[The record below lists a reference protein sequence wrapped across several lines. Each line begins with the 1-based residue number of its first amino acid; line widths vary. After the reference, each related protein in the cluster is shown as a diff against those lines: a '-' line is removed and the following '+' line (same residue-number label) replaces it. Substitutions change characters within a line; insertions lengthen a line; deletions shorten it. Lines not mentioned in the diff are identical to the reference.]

1 MGNQNSKKKVKKL
14 SRMEQEQ
21 LAAKNEKRTKIF
33 LLVFASIALVG
44 VIIGIGVGIAAA
56 IDASRYN
63 DFVDY
68 KSNMADYIY
77 ISPED
82 YKNID
87 VNMLV
92 NIPGDHE
99 IDLAIMKLLYNNRK
113 DFETDDLNGDG
124 IEDDKYHAK
133 ENVKNQTIKLGDTAN
148 IFYRGYYINDDGDK
162 IYFDGGCN
170 FASSSAS
177 SDKPTSLGI
186 GSGSMID
193 GIETG
198 LIGKNMKDY
207 ATLQRISSGDKVK
220 EGDIVYISYDSI
232 LYSGTSK
239 KNQYALV
246 DLSDPKLSEKW
257 GEGFAKYLLGKDVG
271 VEIKDPYLVT
281 NKGENGTEETDIYSS
296 VTVEKIIR
304 INATENRPVLVVD
317 AQFPLNY
324 KSEELAGK
332 DAKFE
337 IFIMTTQLYSTPE
350 FNDEFITE
358 TLKVTAEDLADYE
371 GDTLTDKYRA
381 KILEEKMEEHDEVI
395 YNTFA
400 LAMWEKYTEKVVV
413 KKYPMGSIKRQY
425 DAVVAEIESFYNY
438 YKSSY
443 GFTSIKDAAEIYL
456 ESYYGVTGFTDW
468 QAAVE
473 EQAKLALKRMMTLY
487 YIADECNFKPND
499 EEFKAAYDKEYNET
513 FESYLEN
520 LDCTPEEF
528 DTTEEYEKKKAEHK
542 IDFDE
547 YYDEDYFTETVYYDY
562 AVDKILENFANIIYP
577 EQ

>member
-1 MGNQNSKKKVKKL
+1 MGSQNGNKKVKKL
-14 SRMEQEQ
+14 SRTEQER
-21 LAAKNEKRTKIF
+21 LAAKNAKRTKIF

-44 VIIGIGVGIAAA
+44 VIVGIGVGIAAA
-56 IDASRYN
+56 IDASKYN
-63 DFVDY
+63 EFVDY
-68 KSNMADYIY
+68 KSNMAGYVY

-82 YKNID
+82 YKNFD

-92 NIPGDHE
+92 NIPDEHD
-99 IDLAIMKLLYNNRK
+99 IDLAIMKLLYQHRE

-133 ENVKNQTIKLGDTAN
+133 ENIKNQTINLGDTAN

-170 FASSSAS
+170 FASSTAS

-198 LIGKNMKDY
+198 LIGKNMKDW
-207 ATLQRISSGDKVK
+207 ATLRRISSADTVR

-232 LYSGTSK
+232 LYNGTSK
-239 KNQYALV
+239 KDQYSLV
-246 DLSDPKLSEKW
+246 DLSDPKLAEKW
-257 GEGFAKYLLGKDVG
+257 GEGFKEYIIGKEAG
-271 VEIKDPYLVT
+271 VEIDDLYMNTRV
-281 NKGENGTEETDIYSS
+281 GEDGSEETDIYSS
-296 VTVEKIIR
+296 VKVEKIIR
-304 INATENRPVLVVD
+304 ITATEERPILVVD

-324 KSEELAGK
+324 GNEELAGK
-332 DAKFE
+332 EAKFE

-371 GDTLTDKYRA
+371 GDTLTEKYRA
-381 KILEEKMEEHDEVI
+381 KLLEEKMEEHDDEI
-395 YNTFA
+395 YSAFVT
-400 LAMWEKYTEKVVV
+400 AMWEHYMDKVVV
-413 KKYPMGSIKRQY
+413 KKYPMGNVKQQY
-425 DAVVAEIESFYNY
+425 DAVVSEIESFYNY

-443 GFTSIKDAAEIYL
+443 GFTSIKDAAEVYL
-456 ESYYGVTGFTDW
+456 EGYYGITGFTDW

-487 YIADECNFKPND
+487 YIAQECNFIPSD
-499 EEFKAAYDKEYNET
+499 EEFDAAYEKEYNET
-513 FESYLEN
+513 FESYLESQE
-520 LDCTPEEF
+520 CTPDEY
-528 DTTEEYEKKKAEHK
+528 DTVEEYEKAKADHKKT
-542 IDFDE
+542 FDT
-547 YYDEDYFTETVYYDY
+547 YYSEEYFTESVYYEF
-562 AVDKILENFANIIYP
+562 ALDKILENFANIKYP